1 MKNIT
6 IELTYD
12 EVKAI
17 GVLKAW
23 DEEQI
28 TGLLHRKLYCK
39 KIKENLAEKIETCME
54 LLEFDGKVY
63 KACKEALMEAWKE
76 IYENIFRSG
85 V

>member
-12 EVKAI
+12 EVKTIYRAL

-23 DEEQI
+23 DEEQ
-28 TGLLHRKLYCK
+28 LQRKLYCK
-39 KIKENLAEKIETCME
+39 KIKENLAEEIETCME

-63 KACKEALMEAWKE
+63 KACKEAWMEAWKE
-76 IYENIFRSG
+76 TI
-85 V
+85 